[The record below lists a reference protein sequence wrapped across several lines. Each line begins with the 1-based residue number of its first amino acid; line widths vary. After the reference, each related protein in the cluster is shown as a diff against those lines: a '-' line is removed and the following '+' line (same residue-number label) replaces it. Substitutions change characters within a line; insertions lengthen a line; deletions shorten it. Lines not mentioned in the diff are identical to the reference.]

1 MQISTTCDQQHRTPV
16 ARGRAFNPVWSDSQF
31 HMKASLSHIEWNAE
45 LFMSSAFKRSFLRF
59 SLRLARSAWRA
70 ALCAALCAA
79 LRASLRF
86 ARRVA

>member
-1 MQISTTCDQQHRTPV
+1 MRHAFRHV
-16 ARGRAFNPVWSDSQF
+16 AVEGTVFCRAADWGSQF

-70 ALCAALCAA
+70 ALCAALRAALCAA